1 MLINY
6 YTKRNLKYWCNKILV
21 SHIRHVILEF
31 VTQTYLNKKYY
42 LKCILTIW
50 QSHILS

>member
-6 YTKRNLKYWCNKILV
+6 CTKTKFKILV
-21 SHIRHVILEF
+21 SHIRQFILEF
-31 VTQTYLNKKYY
+31 VTHTHLNKKYY

-50 QSHILS
+50 QLS